1 MSYMTLPIIARTE
14 NLLISL
20 ILSQNL
26 RSSHERSRCS
36 LMYIPSYSLLSQCL
50 YYSSVYE
57 TLVFIES
64 SSLCFCSSY
73 IIFPSAP
80 SYILRVTSTSSLAS
94 SFIDFKLSSDY
105 LFNEKS
111 LDTCL
116 TFPDIQYEFCSL
128 ILLYESAY
136 NLIFLYFRNTPIQIN
151 EVNYLPISFQ
161 KMPHFCYVAPN
172 VSSLNNIYEVFHSVV

>member
-1 MSYMTLPIIARTE
+1 MTLPKIARTE

-36 LMYIPSYSLLSQCL
+36 LMYIPSYSLLSKCL
-50 YYSSVYE
+50 YYSSVYVSC
-57 TLVFIES
+57 LYVDS
-64 SSLCFCSSY
+64 SSLRFLSSY
-73 IIFPSAP
+73 NFFPSYP

-94 SFIDFKLSSDY
+94 CFILFKLSSDY

-116 TFPDIQYEFCSL
+116 TFPDMQYEFYSL

-136 NLIFLYFRNTPIQIN
+136 NLILLYFRNTPIQIN
-151 EVNYLPISFQ
+151 VLNYLPIYFQ
-161 KMPHFCYVAPN
+161 KMPHFFYVAPN
-172 VSSLNNIYEVFHSVV
+172 VSFLNNIYEVFHSVA